1 MHALIH
7 SFANSSL
14 LLTGLQI
21 LKTICQDQ
29 RKQSESQPLARG
41 VGSVASSIDNL
52 LDPKSLEE
60 LEKLEKDVEKLRK
73 RKQRVMYWMGKIFSD
88 SKWGSGPRRE
98 FR

>member
-1 MHALIH
+1 MDPARR
-7 SFANSSL
+7 AERER
-14 LLTGLQI
+14 Q
-21 LKTICQDQ
+21 
-29 RKQSESQPLARG
+29 LAARM
-41 VGSVASSIDNL
+41 AE
-52 LDPKSLEE
+52 KE

>member
-1 MHALIH
+1 MAE
-7 SFANSSL
+7 
-14 LLTGLQI
+14 
-21 LKTICQDQ
+21 K
-29 RKQSESQPLARG
+29 
-41 VGSVASSIDNL
+41 
-52 LDPKSLEE
+52 E